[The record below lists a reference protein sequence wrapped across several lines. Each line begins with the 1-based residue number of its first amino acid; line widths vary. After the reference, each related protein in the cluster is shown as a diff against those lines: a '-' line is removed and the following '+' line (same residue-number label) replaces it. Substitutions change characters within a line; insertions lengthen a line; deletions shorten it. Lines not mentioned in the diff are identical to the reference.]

1 MDMPRNEEELLGR
14 DADSGEPSSGQALPR
29 EIHPNI
35 PPPFVTAPWQPP
47 SRLAKA
53 IQGGVTIT
61 LRITPYLIT
70 AWIFAPADIKYE
82 IRKQSRWLP
91 WAVKYAAWWLKQEGW

>member
-1 MDMPRNEEELLGR
+1 MDIPHNEGAVPNAEQ
-14 DADSGEPSSGQALPR
+14 GEPVSGPALPR
-29 EIHPNI
+29 ETKEL
-35 PPPFVTAPWQPP
+35 PPFTVVEWKPP
-47 SRLAKA
+47 SRAARL

-70 AWIFAPADIKYE
+70 AWIFAPAEVKYE
-82 IRKQSRWLP
+82 LRKQSRWIP